1 MTLAMML
8 PFIMSHAVPVITA
21 DWLPNFILSYLGS
34 TVTPGE
40 AGSQFWALIYVFII
54 FTGVSVAVMSMNWL
68 ERKALAHFQIRLG
81 PMRVGPHGLLQPIAD
96 AIKLALKEDII
107 PAEADQFVFWIAP
120 LIGLLAAFTVY
131 TVIPFGPSQAVSD
144 MNIGILFMLGVSS
157 LGVLGVVV
165 AGWASN
171 SHYPL
176 IGALRSSAQMVSYE
190 VAMGLAVVSAILM
203 TSLNE
208 KGIGTL
214 SMIGIVRAQEQ
225 QGIWFIF
232 KFFPLGLIAFIIFA
246 IAMIAET
253 NRAPFDMAEA
263 ESELTA
269 GYHTEYSGLRWSLF
283 MLAEYAA
290 MIAVSSIAVTLWLG
304 GWMRPFPR
312 ALHGPAWDFIFSLFP
327 ALTFLGLTSIA
338 FVGVVRMPPH
348 SFFKIQ
354 KIGLAAFAGLLGF
367 IALVLLILAIAGRSA
382 DTTIGSRLNESI
394 GYIYWFLLKVAV
406 FMYLFIWY
414 RATWP
419 RYRFDQL
426 MRVGWKVLLPI
437 SLTVLIIT
445 AIVGICFA

>member
-1 MTLAMML
+1 M
-8 PFIMSHAVPVITA
+8 PDFIT
-21 DWLPNFILSYLGS
+21 SYLGS
-34 TVTPGE
+34 ILTPGE
-40 AGSQFWALIYVFII
+40 AGNQFWALVYVFII
-54 FTGVSVAVMSMNWL
+54 FAGVSVAVMSMNWL

-81 PMRVGPHGLLQPIAD
+81 PMRTGPHGLLQPIAD
-96 AIKLALKEDII
+96 AIKLLLKEDLI
-107 PAEADQFVFWIAP
+107 PAGADRFVFWVAP
-120 LIGLLAAFTVY
+120 LIGLLAAFAVY

-171 SHYPL
+171 SNYPL

-208 KGIGTL
+208 TGTGTL
-214 SMIGIVRAQEQ
+214 SMIGIVRAQQEQ
-225 QGIWFIF
+225 GVWFIF

-246 IAMIAET
+246 VAMVAET

-290 MIAVSSIAVTLWLG
+290 MISVSSIAVTLWLG

-312 ALHGPAWDFIFSLFP
+312 LLHAPAWDLVFSLFP
-327 ALTFLGLTSIA
+327 GLTFLGLASIA
-338 FVGVVRMPPH
+338 LVGVVRMPRH
-348 SFFKIQ
+348 AFFKVQ
-354 KIGLAAFAGLLGF
+354 KIGLAGFCAVLGF
-367 IALVLLILAIAGRSA
+367 ISLLLLLIAIAGRSNNNIA
-382 DTTIGSRLNESI
+382 SRLNESV

-437 SLTVLIIT
+437 SLTVLVLT
-445 AIVGICFA
+445 AIVGVLFS